1 MKNLWN
7 ECQNEVTHAGE
18 YHTYEYSEGQKKFR
32 MGFIIFNQQAEFV
45 SVIGFDDS
53 VEFADMMGSPEDTYE
68 ALDDMEIG
76 DSIVLDDTD
85 GTVGKIIRIW

>member
-45 SVIGFDDS
+45 SVIGFDNS
-53 VEFADMMGSPEDTYE
+53 VEFF
-68 ALDDMEIG
+68 
-76 DSIVLDDTD
+76 
-85 GTVGKIIRIW
+85 

>member
-18 YHTYEYSEGQKKFR
+18 YHTYE
-32 MGFIIFNQQAEFV
+32 
-45 SVIGFDDS
+45 
-53 VEFADMMGSPEDTYE
+53 
-68 ALDDMEIG
+68 ALDDMKIG

-85 GTVGKIIRIW
+85 DTVGKIIRIW